1 MVFQKPNTLTPKH
14 NNTIKMNILDKII
27 AHKYIEV
34 AQRKVTQQ
42 AAELEKSPFFGRGTV
57 SLKKALLEKGASGI
71 IAEFKRK
78 SPSAGV
84 INDKVLVEEVT
95 TGYVQAGV
103 NGLSILTDMDFFGG
117 RSEDVQVARVLH
129 RIPILRKDFMVDEY
143 QILEAKA
150 MGADV
155 ILLIAEC
162 LEKEQ
167 VAQLAAFAKSL
178 GLEVLMEIHSAEQL
192 DKLNP
197 NLKTMVTSLE
207 ASYELAGLIPAEFV
221 KISESGIS
229 NPQAVV
235 SLRSQGYRGFL
246 MGEHFMKTGEPGA
259 ACGEFIKKVEYME
272 DLLHNTI
279 V

>member
-1 MVFQKPNTLTPKH
+1 
-14 NNTIKMNILDKII
+14 MNILDKII
-27 AHKYIEV
+27 NHKYQEV
-34 AQRKVTQQ
+34 AQRKISQPVT
-42 AAELEKSPFFGRGTV
+42 ELEKSPFFGRETV
-57 SLKKALLEKGASGI
+57 SLKRGLLEKGASGI

-84 INDKVLVEEVT
+84 INDKVSVEEVT

-103 NGLSILTDMDFFGG
+103 SGLSVLTDMDFFGG
-117 RSEDVQVARVLH
+117 RNEDVQVARVLH
-129 RIPILRKDFMVDEY
+129 KIPILRKDFMVDEY

-167 VAQLAAFAKSL
+167 VAQLASFAKSL

-192 DKLNP
+192 EKLNP
-197 NLKTMVTSLE
+197 NLDMIGVNNRNLKTMVTSLE
-207 ASYELAGLIPAEFV
+207 ASYELAEQIPAEFV

-246 MGEHFMKTGEPGA
+246 MGEHFMKTGNPGA
-259 ACGEFIKKVEYME
+259 ACGEFIRKVAYME
-272 DLLHNTI
+272 DLLHNAI

>member
-1 MVFQKPNTLTPKH
+1 
-14 NNTIKMNILDKII
+14 MNILDKII
-27 AHKYIEV
+27 AHKIEEV
-34 AQRKVTQQ
+34 AQRKATQPI
-42 AAELEKSPFFGRGTV
+42 AELEKSPFLGWETV

-84 INDKVLVEEVT
+84 INDQVSVEAVT
-95 TGYVQAGV
+95 TEYVQTGV
-103 NGLSILTDMDFFGG
+103 SGLSILTDKDFFGG

-129 RIPILRKDFMVDEY
+129 KIPILRKDFIVDEY

-162 LEKEQ
+162 LEIEQ

-192 DKLNP
+192 EKLNSNLDLVGVNNR

-207 ASYELAGLIPAEFV
+207 ASYELAEQIPAEFV

-246 MGEHFMKTGEPGA
+246 MGEHFMKTANPGE
-259 ACGEFIKKVEYME
+259 ACGEFIRKVAYME
-272 DLLHNTI
+272 DLLHNAI

>member
-1 MVFQKPNTLTPKH
+1 
-14 NNTIKMNILDKII
+14 MNILDKII
-27 AHKYIEV
+27 AHKIEEV
-34 AQRKVTQQ
+34 AQRKATQPIT
-42 AAELEKSPFFGRGTV
+42 ELEKSPFFGRETV

-84 INDKVLVEEVT
+84 INDQVSVEAVT

-103 NGLSILTDMDFFGG
+103 SGLSILTDADFFGG

-129 RIPILRKDFMVDEY
+129 KIPILRKDFIVDEY

-192 DKLNP
+192 EKLNP
-197 NLKTMVTSLE
+197 NLDLVGVNNRNLKTMVTSLE
-207 ASYELAGLIPAEFV
+207 ASYELAEQIPAEFV

-246 MGEHFMKTGEPGA
+246 MGEHFMKTANPGESCRA
-259 ACGEFIKKVEYME
+259 FIEKVSYME
-272 DLLHNTI
+272 DLLHNAI

>member
-1 MVFQKPNTLTPKH
+1 
-14 NNTIKMNILDKII
+14 MNILDKII
-27 AHKYIEV
+27 AHKIEEV
-34 AQRKVTQQ
+34 EQQKATQPI
-42 AAELEKSPFFGRGTV
+42 AELEKSPFFGREPV
-57 SLKKALLEKGASGI
+57 SLKKALLDKGASGI

-84 INDKVLVEEVT
+84 INDQVSVEAVT
-95 TGYVQAGV
+95 SGYVQAGV
-103 NGLSILTDMDFFGG
+103 SGLSILTDAVFFGG
-117 RSEDVQVARVLH
+117 RNEDVQVARVLH
-129 RIPILRKDFMVDEY
+129 KIPILRKDFIVDEY

-167 VAQLAAFAKSL
+167 VVQLAKFAKSL

-192 DKLNP
+192 EKLNP
-197 NLKTMVTSLE
+197 NLDLVGVNNRNLKTMVTSLE
-207 ASYELAGLIPAEFV
+207 ASYELAEQIPAEFV

-246 MGEHFMKTGEPGA
+246 MGEHFMKTANPGE
-259 ACGEFIKKVEYME
+259 ACGEFIKKVNYME
-272 DLLHNTI
+272 DLLHNAI

>member
-1 MVFQKPNTLTPKH
+1 
-14 NNTIKMNILDKII
+14 MNILDKII
-27 AHKYIEV
+27 AHKIKEV
-34 AQRKVTQQ
+34 AQLKATQPI
-42 AAELEKSPFFGRGTV
+42 AELEKSPFFGRAAV
-57 SLKKALLEKGASGI
+57 SLKKALLQKGASGI

-84 INDKVLVEEVT
+84 INDQVSVEAVT

-103 NGLSILTDMDFFGG
+103 SGLSVLTDADFFGG
-117 RSEDVQVARVLH
+117 RNADVQVARVLH
-129 RIPILRKDFMVDEY
+129 QIPILRKDFIVDEY

-150 MGADV
+150 IGADV

-167 VAQLAAFAKSL
+167 VAQLASFAKSL

-192 DKLNP
+192 EKLNP
-197 NLKTMVTSLE
+197 NLDMIGVNNRNLKTMVTSLE
-207 ASYELAGLIPAEFV
+207 ASYELADQIPAEFV

-235 SLRSQGYRGFL
+235 SLRSHGYRGFL
-246 MGEHFMKTGEPGA
+246 MGEHFMKTANPGA
-259 ACGEFIKKVEYME
+259 ACKEFIKKVAYME
-272 DLLHNTI
+272 DLLHNAI